1 MSVDVADGLD
11 GRTSSD
17 WRIPAVAFAVNG
29 ALYGSLL
36 TRFPEIADRVSAS
49 ETQFGVVLFAAAIGG
64 LLGSLVAPLLARAVG
79 ERSATLLAGAGYA
92 LLAVGVAWAPQLIL
106 LGGAL
111 LLLGVLDGAH
121 DVAMNAFAVR
131 VQQHRATTL
140 MGRMHATWS
149 LSLAGA
155 GVLGTVAAGLRV
167 PVALH
172 VGLAATVA
180 LAAQLAIA
188 LGRKGMVAEG
198 TPAPTPPVDGPP
210 ASAPTGRRP
219 STPATTG
226 DSPSTPATTGVG
238 PSTPVRTGVGPS
250 TPVRTGDSPA
260 RPARTLRRLRYVLPV
275 LGLAA
280 VAASYVESPGQEW
293 TGLLLSRGFDATPQV
308 AAAAPVLFG
317 AGLLASRLLL
327 DAAVSR
333 VGQARVAAV
342 SGATMMTAVVVG
354 LLCTLLAAPVW
365 WALVAV
371 AVAGFGAGP
380 AFPLLFGSA
389 DQLSVRHG
397 IPPARTA
404 SMVSALSRVGA
415 ISAPIVVGPLTD
427 AFGMGMVFA
436 IMAVG
441 AALVLGALPRAVR

>member
-1 MSVDVADGLD
+1 MSVDVADGLH

-17 WRIPAVAFAVNG
+17 WRVPAVAFAVNG

-111 LLLGVLDGAH
+111 LLLGILDGAH

-172 VGLAATVA
+172 VGIAATVA
-180 LAAQLAIA
+180 LVAQLAIA
-188 LGRKGMVAEG
+188 LGRSGMVAEG
-198 TPAPTPPVDGPP
+198 PPTPGPT
-210 ASAPTGRRP
+210 SG
-219 STPATTG
+219 
-226 DSPSTPATTGVG
+226 G
-238 PSTPVRTGVGPS
+238 PER
-250 TPVRTGDSPA
+250 PA
-260 RPARTLRRLRYVLPV
+260 RPARSLGRLRYVLPV

-327 DAAVSR
+327 DVAVSR

-342 SGATMMTAVVVG
+342 SGATMMAAVGTG
-354 LLCTLLAAPVW
+354 LLCTLVGAPVW
-365 WALVAV
+365 WALAAV

-427 AFGMGMVFA
+427 AFGMAMVFA

>member
-188 LGRKGMVAEG
+188 LGHKGMVVEG
-198 TPAPTPPVDGPP
+198 TPAPTPPVDGPA
-210 ASAPTGRRP
+210 ASATTGGGP
-219 STPATTG
+219 STPAPTG
-226 DSPSTPATTGVG
+226 D
-238 PSTPVRTGVGPS
+238 GPS
-250 TPVRTGDSPA
+250 TPVRTGDGPA

-365 WALVAV
+365 WALAAV

>member
-17 WRIPAVAFAVNG
+17 WRVPAVAFAVNG

-111 LLLGVLDGAH
+111 LLLGILDGAH
-121 DVAMNAFAVR
+121 DVVMNAFAVR

-172 VGLAATVA
+172 VGIAATVA
-180 LAAQLAIA
+180 LVAQLAIA

-198 TPAPTPPVDGPP
+198 PPGPTPPVDGPSEL
-210 ASAPTGRRP
+210 AS
-219 STPATTG
+219 TG
-226 DSPSTPATTGVG
+226 DSPSTPA
-238 PSTPVRTGVGPS
+238 S
-250 TPVRTGDSPA
+250 TGDGPA
-260 RPARTLRRLRYVLPV
+260 RPARSLARLRYVLPV

-333 VGQARVAAV
+333 VGQARVAAI
-342 SGATMMTAVVVG
+342 SGATMMTAVGIG
-354 LLCTLLAAPVW
+354 LVCTLVGAPVW
-365 WALVAV
+365 WALAAV
-371 AVAGFGAGP
+371 AMAGFGAGP

-427 AFGMGMVFA
+427 AFGMVMVFA

>member
-17 WRIPAVAFAVNG
+17 WRVPAVAFAVNG

-49 ETQFGVVLFAAAIGG
+49 ETQFGVVLFAAALGG

-111 LLLGVLDGAH
+111 LLLGILDGAH
-121 DVAMNAFAVR
+121 DVVMNAFAVR

-172 VGLAATVA
+172 VGIAATVA
-180 LAAQLAIA
+180 LVAQLAIA

-198 TPAPTPPVDGPP
+198 PPGPTPPVDGP
-210 ASAPTGRRP
+210 SELTSTGN
-219 STPATTG
+219 
-226 DSPSTPATTGVG
+226 SPSTPA
-238 PSTPVRTGVGPS
+238 S
-250 TPVRTGDSPA
+250 TGDSPA
-260 RPARTLRRLRYVLPV
+260 RPARSLARLRYVLPV

-327 DAAVSR
+327 DVAVSR
-333 VGQARVAAV
+333 VGQARVAAI
-342 SGATMMTAVVVG
+342 SGATMMTAVGIG
-354 LLCTLLAAPVW
+354 LVCTLVGAPVW
-365 WALVAV
+365 WALAAV
-371 AVAGFGAGP
+371 AMAGFGAGP

-427 AFGMGMVFA
+427 AFGMVMVFA

>member
-1 MSVDVADGLD
+1 MGVDVADGVR

-17 WRIPAVAFAVNG
+17 WLVPASAFAVNG

-36 TRFPEIADRVSAS
+36 TRYPEIADRVSAS

-92 LLAVGVAWAPQLIL
+92 LLAVGVAWAPQLTL

-149 LSLAGA
+149 LSLAAA
-155 GVLGTVAAGLRV
+155 GVLGTIAAGLRV

-172 VGLAATVA
+172 VGIAAAVA
-180 LAAQLAIA
+180 LVVQVAIA
-188 LGRKGMVAEG
+188 LSRRGVVAG
-198 TPAPTPPVDGPP
+198 GPP
-210 ASAPTGRRP
+210 APA
-219 STPATTG
+219 STSKPAQPPRSRG
-226 DSPSTPATTGVG
+226 
-238 PSTPVRTGVGPS
+238 
-250 TPVRTGDSPA
+250 
-260 RPARTLRRLRYVLPV
+260 RLRYVLPV

-327 DAAVSR
+327 DAAVAR
-333 VGQARVAAV
+333 IGQATVATI
-342 SGATMMTAVVVG
+342 SGATMMAAVGTG
-354 LLCTLLAAPVW
+354 LLCTLADAPAW
-365 WALVAV
+365 WALAAV

-380 AFPLLFGSA
+380 AFPLLFGAA
-389 DQLSVRHG
+389 DHLSVRHG
-397 IPPARTA
+397 IAPARTA

-441 AALVLGALPRAVR
+441 AALVLGALPRAVRGNTYADPSRAYPS

>member
-17 WRIPAVAFAVNG
+17 WRVPAVAFAVNG

-111 LLLGVLDGAH
+111 LLLGILDGAH
-121 DVAMNAFAVR
+121 DVVMNAFAVR

-172 VGLAATVA
+172 VGIAATVA
-180 LAAQLAIA
+180 LVAQLAIA
-188 LGRKGMVAEG
+188 LGRKGMVAG
-198 TPAPTPPVDGPP
+198 GPPGPTPPGDSPP
-210 ASAPTGRRP
+210 EPAP
-219 STPATTG
+219 AG
-226 DSPSTPATTGVG
+226 DSPSTPAPAGDS
-238 PSTPVRTGVGPS
+238 PSTPAP
-250 TPVRTGDSPA
+250 TGDGPA
-260 RPARTLRRLRYVLPV
+260 RPARSLARLRYVLPV

-333 VGQARVAAV
+333 VGQARVAAI
-342 SGATMMTAVVVG
+342 SGATMMTAVGVG
-354 LLCTLLAAPVW
+354 LVCTLVGAPVW
-365 WALVAV
+365 WALAAV
-371 AVAGFGAGP
+371 AMAGFGAGP

-427 AFGMGMVFA
+427 AFGMVMVFA

>member
-1 MSVDVADGLD
+1 MGVDVADGVR

-17 WRIPAVAFAVNG
+17 WLVPASAFAVNG

-36 TRFPEIADRVSAS
+36 TRYPEIADRVSAS

-121 DVAMNAFAVR
+121 DVVMNAFAVR

-155 GVLGTVAAGLRV
+155 GVLGTIAAGLRV

-172 VGLAATVA
+172 VGIAAAVA
-180 LAAQLAIA
+180 LVVQVAIA
-188 LGRKGMVAEG
+188 FSRRGVVAG
-198 TPAPTPPVDGPP
+198 GPP
-210 ASAPTGRRP
+210 APASTGK
-219 STPATTG
+219 
-226 DSPSTPATTGVG
+226 
-238 PSTPVRTGVGPS
+238 
-250 TPVRTGDSPA
+250 PA
-260 RPARTLRRLRYVLPV
+260 RPARSRGRLRYVLPV

-293 TGLLLSRGFDATPQV
+293 TGLLLSRGFAATPQV

-327 DAAVSR
+327 DVAVAR
-333 VGQARVAAV
+333 IGQARVATI
-342 SGATMMTAVVVG
+342 SGATMMAAVGAG
-354 LLCTLLAAPVW
+354 LLCTLAGAPAW
-365 WALVAV
+365 WALAAV

-380 AFPLLFGSA
+380 AFPLLFGAA
-389 DQLSVRHG
+389 DHLSVRHG
-397 IPPARTA
+397 IAPARTA

>member
-17 WRIPAVAFAVNG
+17 WRVPAVAFAVNG

-111 LLLGVLDGAH
+111 LLLGILDGAH
-121 DVAMNAFAVR
+121 DVVMNAFAVR
-131 VQQHRATTL
+131 VQQHRATSL

-172 VGLAATVA
+172 VGIAATVA
-180 LAAQLAIA
+180 LVAQLAIA

-198 TPAPTPPVDGPP
+198 PPGPTPPVDGPSEL
-210 ASAPTGRRP
+210 ASTGDSS
-219 STPATTG
+219 STPASTG
-226 DSPSTPATTGVG
+226 DG
-238 PSTPVRTGVGPS
+238 
-250 TPVRTGDSPA
+250 PA
-260 RPARTLRRLRYVLPV
+260 RPARSLARLRYVLPV

-293 TGLLLSRGFDATPQV
+293 TGLLLSRGFEATPQV

-333 VGQARVAAV
+333 VGQARVAAI
-342 SGATMMTAVVVG
+342 SGATMMTAVGIG
-354 LLCTLLAAPVW
+354 LVCTLVGAPVW
-365 WALVAV
+365 WALAAV
-371 AVAGFGAGP
+371 AMAGFGAGP

-427 AFGMGMVFA
+427 AFGMVMVFA

>member
-1 MSVDVADGLD
+1 MGVDVADGVR

-17 WRIPAVAFAVNG
+17 WLVPASAFAVNG

-36 TRFPEIADRVSAS
+36 TRYPEIADRVSAS

-121 DVAMNAFAVR
+121 DVVMNAFAVR

-155 GVLGTVAAGLRV
+155 GVLGTIAAGLRV

-172 VGLAATVA
+172 VGIAA
-180 LAAQLAIA
+180 AIA
-188 LGRKGMVAEG
+188 LVVQVAIAISRRG
-198 TPAPTPPVDGPP
+198 VVAGGPP
-210 ASAPTGRRP
+210 APASTGKPAQPRR
-219 STPATTG
+219 SRG
-226 DSPSTPATTGVG
+226 
-238 PSTPVRTGVGPS
+238 
-250 TPVRTGDSPA
+250 
-260 RPARTLRRLRYVLPV
+260 RLRYVLPV

-327 DAAVSR
+327 DAAVAR
-333 VGQARVAAV
+333 IGQARVATV
-342 SGATMMTAVVVG
+342 SGATMMAAVGAG
-354 LLCTLLAAPVW
+354 LLSTLAGAPAW
-365 WALVAV
+365 WALAAV

-380 AFPLLFGSA
+380 AFPLLFGAA
-389 DQLSVRHG
+389 DYLSVRHG
-397 IPPARTA
+397 IAPARTA

>member
-17 WRIPAVAFAVNG
+17 WRVPAVAFAVNG

-111 LLLGVLDGAH
+111 LLLGILDGAH
-121 DVAMNAFAVR
+121 DVVMNAFAVR

-172 VGLAATVA
+172 VGIAATVA
-180 LAAQLAIA
+180 LVAQLAIA

-198 TPAPTPPVDGPP
+198 PPGPTPPVDGP
-210 ASAPTGRRP
+210 SELTSTGN
-219 STPATTG
+219 
-226 DSPSTPATTGVG
+226 SPSTPA
-238 PSTPVRTGVGPS
+238 S
-250 TPVRTGDSPA
+250 TGDSPA
-260 RPARTLRRLRYVLPV
+260 RPARSLARLRYVLPV

-333 VGQARVAAV
+333 VGQARVAAI
-342 SGATMMTAVVVG
+342 SGAAMMAAVGIG
-354 LLCTLLAAPVW
+354 LVCTLVGAPVW
-365 WALVAV
+365 WALAAV
-371 AVAGFGAGP
+371 AMAGFGAGP

-427 AFGMGMVFA
+427 AFGMVMVFA

>member
-1 MSVDVADGLD
+1 MSVDVADGLH
-11 GRTSSD
+11 GRTSGE
-17 WRIPAVAFAVNG
+17 WRVPAVAFAVNG

-36 TRFPEIADRVSAS
+36 TRYPEIADRVSAS

-111 LLLGVLDGAH
+111 LLLGILDGAH
-121 DVAMNAFAVR
+121 DVVMNAFAVR
-131 VQQHRATTL
+131 VQQQRATTL

-155 GVLGTVAAGLRV
+155 GVLGMIAAGLRV

-172 VGLAATVA
+172 VGIAAAVA
-180 LAAQLAIA
+180 LIVQLAIA

-198 TPAPTPPVDGPP
+198 PPAPAPTVDGPE
-210 ASAPTGRRP
+210 
-219 STPATTG
+219 
-226 DSPSTPATTGVG
+226 
-238 PSTPVRTGVGPS
+238 
-250 TPVRTGDSPA
+250 
-260 RPARTLRRLRYVLPV
+260 RPARSGGRLLYVLPV

-342 SGATMMTAVVVG
+342 SAATMMAAVVAG
-354 LLCTLLAAPVW
+354 LLCTLAGAPVW
-365 WALVAV
+365 WALAAV

-380 AFPLLFGSA
+380 TFPLLFGAA

-427 AFGMGMVFA
+427 AFGMVMVFA

>member
-1 MSVDVADGLD
+1 MGVDVVDGLD
-11 GRTSSD
+11 DHTSSD
-17 WRIPAVAFAVNG
+17 WRVPAVAFAVNG

-79 ERSATLLAGAGYA
+79 ERSATLLAGTGYA

-111 LLLGVLDGAH
+111 LLLGILDGAH
-121 DVAMNAFAVR
+121 DVVMNAFAVR

-155 GVLGTVAAGLRV
+155 GVLGAVAAGLRV

-172 VGLAATVA
+172 VGIAATVA
-180 LAAQLAIA
+180 LVAQLAIA
-188 LGRKGMVAEG
+188 LGRKGMVADG
-198 TPAPTPPVDGPP
+198 PPGPAPPVDGPSDP
-210 ASAPTGRRP
+210 AP
-219 STPATTG
+219 TG
-226 DSPSTPATTGVG
+226 DSPSTPA
-238 PSTPVRTGVGPS
+238 P
-250 TPVRTGDSPA
+250 TGDSPA
-260 RPARTLRRLRYVLPV
+260 RPARALGRLRYVLPV

-280 VAASYVESPGQEW
+280 VAASYLESPGQEW

-333 VGQARVAAV
+333 FGQARVAAI
-342 SGATMMTAVVVG
+342 SGATATTAVGVG
-354 LLCTLLAAPVW
+354 LVCTLVGAPVW
-365 WALVAV
+365 WALAAV
-371 AVAGFGAGP
+371 AMTGFGAGP

-389 DQLSVRHG
+389 DQLSVQHR

-427 AFGMGMVFA
+427 AFGMVMVFA

>member
-17 WRIPAVAFAVNG
+17 WRVPAVAFAVNG

-111 LLLGVLDGAH
+111 LLLGILDGAH
-121 DVAMNAFAVR
+121 DVVMNAFAVR

-172 VGLAATVA
+172 VGIAATVA
-180 LAAQLAIA
+180 LVAQLAIA

-198 TPAPTPPVDGPP
+198 PPGPTPPVDGPSEL
-210 ASAPTGRRP
+210 ASTGDSS
-219 STPATTG
+219 STPASTG
-226 DSPSTPATTGVG
+226 DG
-238 PSTPVRTGVGPS
+238 
-250 TPVRTGDSPA
+250 PA
-260 RPARTLRRLRYVLPV
+260 RPARSLARLRYVLPV

-333 VGQARVAAV
+333 VGQARVAAI
-342 SGATMMTAVVVG
+342 SGATMMTAVGIG
-354 LLCTLLAAPVW
+354 LVCTLVGAPVW
-365 WALVAV
+365 WALAAV
-371 AVAGFGAGP
+371 AMAGFGAGP

-427 AFGMGMVFA
+427 AFGMVMVFA

>member
-17 WRIPAVAFAVNG
+17 WRVPAVAFAVNG

-111 LLLGVLDGAH
+111 LLLGILDGAH
-121 DVAMNAFAVR
+121 DVVMNAFAVR

-172 VGLAATVA
+172 VGIAATVA
-180 LAAQLAIA
+180 LVAQLAIA

-198 TPAPTPPVDGPP
+198 PPGPTPPVDGPSEP
-210 ASAPTGRRP
+210 AS
-219 STPATTG
+219 TG
-226 DSPSTPATTGVG
+226 DSPSTPA
-238 PSTPVRTGVGPS
+238 P
-250 TPVRTGDSPA
+250 TGDGPA
-260 RPARTLRRLRYVLPV
+260 RPARSLARLRYVLPV

-333 VGQARVAAV
+333 VGQARVAAI
-342 SGATMMTAVVVG
+342 SGATMMTAVGTG
-354 LLCTLLAAPVW
+354 LVCTLVGAPVW
-365 WALVAV
+365 WALAAV
-371 AVAGFGAGP
+371 AMAGFGAGP

-427 AFGMGMVFA
+427 AFGMVMVFA

>member
-17 WRIPAVAFAVNG
+17 WRVPAVAFAVNG

-111 LLLGVLDGAH
+111 LLLGILDGAH
-121 DVAMNAFAVR
+121 DVVMNAFAVR

-172 VGLAATVA
+172 VGIAATVA
-180 LAAQLAIA
+180 LVAQLAIA

-198 TPAPTPPVDGPP
+198 PPGPTPTGDGPSGP
-210 ASAPTGRRP
+210 AS
-219 STPATTG
+219 TG
-226 DSPSTPATTGVG
+226 DSPSTPA
-238 PSTPVRTGVGPS
+238 P
-250 TPVRTGDSPA
+250 TGDGPA
-260 RPARTLRRLRYVLPV
+260 RPARSLARLRYVLPV

-333 VGQARVAAV
+333 VGQARVAAI
-342 SGATMMTAVVVG
+342 SGATMMTAVGTG
-354 LLCTLLAAPVW
+354 LVCTLVGAPVW
-365 WALVAV
+365 WALAAV
-371 AVAGFGAGP
+371 AMAGFGAGP

-427 AFGMGMVFA
+427 AFGMVMVFA

>member
-1 MSVDVADGLD
+1 MGVDVVDGLD
-11 GRTSSD
+11 DHTSSD
-17 WRIPAVAFAVNG
+17 WRVPAVAFAVNG

-92 LLAVGVAWAPQLIL
+92 LLAVGVAWAPQLVL

-111 LLLGVLDGAH
+111 LLLGILDGAH
-121 DVAMNAFAVR
+121 DVVMNAFAVR

-155 GVLGTVAAGLRV
+155 GVLGMVAAGLRV
-167 PVALH
+167 PVSLH
-172 VGLAATVA
+172 VGVAATVA
-180 LAAQLAIA
+180 LVAQLAIA
-188 LGRKGMVAEG
+188 LGRKGMVTEG
-198 TPAPTPPVDGPP
+198 PTGPTPPAD
-210 ASAPTGRRP
+210 SRSEPT
-219 STPATTG
+219 STG
-226 DSPSTPATTGVG
+226 DSPSTPAPTGDS
-238 PSTPVRTGVGPS
+238 PSTPAP
-250 TPVRTGDSPA
+250 TGDSPA
-260 RPARTLRRLRYVLPV
+260 RPAERSLGRLRYVLPV

-333 VGQARVAAV
+333 VGQARVAAI
-342 SGATMMTAVVVG
+342 SGATMTTAVGVG
-354 LLCTLLAAPVW
+354 LVCTLVGAPAW
-365 WALVAV
+365 WALAAV
-371 AVAGFGAGP
+371 AMTGFGAGP

-389 DQLSVRHG
+389 DQLSVRHR

-427 AFGMGMVFA
+427 AFGMVMVFA

>member
-17 WRIPAVAFAVNG
+17 WRVPAVAFAVNG

-64 LLGSLVAPLLARAVG
+64 LLGSLVAPVLARAVG

-92 LLAVGVAWAPQLIL
+92 LLAVGVGWAPQLIL

-111 LLLGVLDGAH
+111 LLLGILDGAH
-121 DVAMNAFAVR
+121 DVVMNAFAVR

-172 VGLAATVA
+172 VGIAATVA
-180 LAAQLAIA
+180 LVAQLAIA

-198 TPAPTPPVDGPP
+198 PPGPTSPVDSSSTPAP
-210 ASAPTGRRP
+210 
-219 STPATTG
+219 TG
-226 DSPSTPATTGVG
+226 DSPSTPASTGNG
-238 PSTPVRTGVGPS
+238 
-250 TPVRTGDSPA
+250 PA
-260 RPARTLRRLRYVLPV
+260 RPARSLARLRYVLPV

-333 VGQARVAAV
+333 VGQARVAAI
-342 SGATMMTAVVVG
+342 SGATMMTAVGVG
-354 LLCTLLAAPVW
+354 LVCTLVGAPVW
-365 WALVAV
+365 WALAAV
-371 AVAGFGAGP
+371 AMAGFGAGP

-427 AFGMGMVFA
+427 AFGMVMVFA

>member
-17 WRIPAVAFAVNG
+17 WRVPAVAFAVNG

-49 ETQFGVVLFAAAIGG
+49 ETQFGVVLFAAALGG

-111 LLLGVLDGAH
+111 LLLGILDGAH
-121 DVAMNAFAVR
+121 DVVMNAFAVR

-172 VGLAATVA
+172 VGIAATVA
-180 LAAQLAIA
+180 LVAQLAIA

-198 TPAPTPPVDGPP
+198 PPGPTP
-210 ASAPTGRRP
+210 
-219 STPATTG
+219 TG
-226 DSPSTPATTGVG
+226 DSPTTPA
-238 PSTPVRTGVGPS
+238 P
-250 TPVRTGDSPA
+250 TGDSPA
-260 RPARTLRRLRYVLPV
+260 RPARSLARLRYVLPV

-327 DAAVSR
+327 DAAVSW
-333 VGQARVAAV
+333 VGQARVAAI
-342 SGATMMTAVVVG
+342 SGATMMTAVGIG
-354 LLCTLLAAPVW
+354 LVCTLVGAPVW
-365 WALVAV
+365 WALAAV
-371 AVAGFGAGP
+371 AMAGFGAGP

-427 AFGMGMVFA
+427 AFGMVMVFA

>member
-1 MSVDVADGLD
+1 MSVDVADGLH

-17 WRIPAVAFAVNG
+17 WRVPAVAFAVNG

-64 LLGSLVAPLLARAVG
+64 LLGSLVAPLLARAFG

-172 VGLAATVA
+172 VGIAATVA

-188 LGRKGMVAEG
+188 LGRKGMVAG
-198 TPAPTPPVDGPP
+198 GPPTPTPPVDGPSD
-210 ASAPTGRRP
+210 SAPTGNGP
-219 STPATTG
+219 STPAPTG
-226 DSPSTPATTGVG
+226 DG
-238 PSTPVRTGVGPS
+238 PGRSLG
-250 TPVRTGDSPA
+250 
-260 RPARTLRRLRYVLPV
+260 RLRYVLPV

-327 DAAVSR
+327 DVAVSR
-333 VGQARVAAV
+333 VGQAKVAAV
-342 SGATMMTAVVVG
+342 SGATMVAAVGAG
-354 LLCTLLAAPVW
+354 LVCTLVGAPVW
-365 WALVAV
+365 WALAAV

-389 DQLSVRHG
+389 DQLSARHG

-427 AFGMGMVFA
+427 AFGMAMVFA

>member
-17 WRIPAVAFAVNG
+17 WRVPAVAFAVNG

-111 LLLGVLDGAH
+111 LLLGILDGAH
-121 DVAMNAFAVR
+121 DVVMNAFAVR

-172 VGLAATVA
+172 VGIAATVA
-180 LAAQLAIA
+180 LVAQLAIA

-198 TPAPTPPVDGPP
+198 PPGPTPTGDGPSTPAPTGDG
-210 ASAPTGRRP
+210 
-219 STPATTG
+219 
-226 DSPSTPATTGVG
+226 
-238 PSTPVRTGVGPS
+238 
-250 TPVRTGDSPA
+250 PA
-260 RPARTLRRLRYVLPV
+260 RPARSLARLRYVLPV

-333 VGQARVAAV
+333 VGQARVAAI
-342 SGATMMTAVVVG
+342 SGATMMTAVGTG
-354 LLCTLLAAPVW
+354 LVCTLVGAPVW
-365 WALVAV
+365 WALAAV
-371 AVAGFGAGP
+371 AMAGFGAGP

-427 AFGMGMVFA
+427 AFGMVMVFA

>member
-1 MSVDVADGLD
+1 MGVDVADGVR

-17 WRIPAVAFAVNG
+17 WLVPASAFAVNG

-36 TRFPEIADRVSAS
+36 TRYPEIADRVSAS

-121 DVAMNAFAVR
+121 DVVMNAFAVR

-155 GVLGTVAAGLRV
+155 GVLGTIAAGLRV

-172 VGLAATVA
+172 VGIAA
-180 LAAQLAIA
+180 AIA
-188 LGRKGMVAEG
+188 LVVQVAIAISRRG
-198 TPAPTPPVDGPP
+198 VVAGGPP
-210 ASAPTGRRP
+210 APASTGKPAQPRR
-219 STPATTG
+219 SRG
-226 DSPSTPATTGVG
+226 
-238 PSTPVRTGVGPS
+238 
-250 TPVRTGDSPA
+250 
-260 RPARTLRRLRYVLPV
+260 RLRYVLPV

-327 DAAVSR
+327 DAAVAR
-333 VGQARVAAV
+333 IGQARVATV
-342 SGATMMTAVVVG
+342 SGATMMAAVGAG
-354 LLCTLLAAPVW
+354 LLSTLAGAPAW
-365 WALVAV
+365 WALAAV

-380 AFPLLFGSA
+380 AFPLLFGAA
-389 DQLSVRHG
+389 DHLSVRHG
-397 IPPARTA
+397 IAPARTA

>member
-17 WRIPAVAFAVNG
+17 WRVPAVAFAVNG

-111 LLLGVLDGAH
+111 LLLGILDGAH
-121 DVAMNAFAVR
+121 DVVMNAFAVR

-172 VGLAATVA
+172 VGIAATVA
-180 LAAQLAIA
+180 LVAQLAIA

-198 TPAPTPPVDGPP
+198 PPGPTPPVDGP
-210 ASAPTGRRP
+210 SEPTPPVDGP
-219 STPATTG
+219 STPTSTG
-226 DSPSTPATTGVG
+226 DSPSTPA
-238 PSTPVRTGVGPS
+238 SA
-250 TPVRTGDSPA
+250 GDGPA
-260 RPARTLRRLRYVLPV
+260 RPARSLVRLRYVLPV

-333 VGQARVAAV
+333 VGQARVAAI
-342 SGATMMTAVVVG
+342 SGATVMTAVGIG
-354 LLCTLLAAPVW
+354 LVCTLVGAPVW
-365 WALVAV
+365 WALAAV
-371 AVAGFGAGP
+371 AMAGFGAGP

-427 AFGMGMVFA
+427 AFGMVMVFA

>member
-1 MSVDVADGLD
+1 MGVDVADGVR

-17 WRIPAVAFAVNG
+17 WLVPASAFAVNG

-36 TRFPEIADRVSAS
+36 TRYPEIADRVSAS

-92 LLAVGVAWAPQLIL
+92 LLAVGVAWAPQLTL

-149 LSLAGA
+149 LSLAAA
-155 GVLGTVAAGLRV
+155 GVLGTIAAGLRV
-167 PVALH
+167 PVTLH
-172 VGLAATVA
+172 VGIAAAVA
-180 LAAQLAIA
+180 LVVQVAIA
-188 LGRKGMVAEG
+188 LSRRGVVAG
-198 TPAPTPPVDGPP
+198 GPP
-210 ASAPTGRRP
+210 APA
-219 STPATTG
+219 STSKPAQPPRSRG
-226 DSPSTPATTGVG
+226 
-238 PSTPVRTGVGPS
+238 
-250 TPVRTGDSPA
+250 
-260 RPARTLRRLRYVLPV
+260 RLRYVLPV

-317 AGLLASRLLL
+317 AGLLASRLIL
-327 DAAVSR
+327 DSAVAR
-333 VGQARVAAV
+333 IGQATVATI
-342 SGATMMTAVVVG
+342 SGATMMAAAGTG
-354 LLCTLLAAPVW
+354 LLCTLANAPAW
-365 WALVAV
+365 WALAAV

-380 AFPLLFGSA
+380 AFPLLFGAA
-389 DQLSVRHG
+389 DHLSVRHG
-397 IPPARTA
+397 IAPARTA

-441 AALVLGALPRAVR
+441 AALVLGALPRAVRGNTYADPSRAYPS

>member
-17 WRIPAVAFAVNG
+17 WRVPAVAFAVNG

-111 LLLGVLDGAH
+111 LLLGILDGAH
-121 DVAMNAFAVR
+121 DVVMNAFAVR

-172 VGLAATVA
+172 VGIAATVA
-180 LAAQLAIA
+180 LVAQLAIA

-198 TPAPTPPVDGPP
+198 PAGPTPPADGRSEP
-210 ASAPTGRRP
+210 AS
-219 STPATTG
+219 TG
-226 DSPSTPATTGVG
+226 DSPSTPAL
-238 PSTPVRTGVGPS
+238 
-250 TPVRTGDSPA
+250 TGDSPA
-260 RPARTLRRLRYVLPV
+260 RPAVRSLGRLRYVLPV

-333 VGQARVAAV
+333 VGQARVAAI
-342 SGATMMTAVVVG
+342 SGATMTTAVGVG
-354 LLCTLLAAPVW
+354 LVCTLVGAPVW
-365 WALVAV
+365 WALAAV
-371 AVAGFGAGP
+371 AMTGFGAGP

-427 AFGMGMVFA
+427 ALGMVMVFA

>member
-17 WRIPAVAFAVNG
+17 WRVPAVAFAVNG

-121 DVAMNAFAVR
+121 DVVMNAFAVR
-131 VQQHRATTL
+131 VQQHGATTL

-172 VGLAATVA
+172 VGIAATVA
-180 LAAQLAIA
+180 LVAQLAIA

-198 TPAPTPPVDGPP
+198 PPGPAPTADGPE
-210 ASAPTGRRP
+210 R
-219 STPATTG
+219 
-226 DSPSTPATTGVG
+226 
-238 PSTPVRTGVGPS
+238 
-250 TPVRTGDSPA
+250 PA
-260 RPARTLRRLRYVLPV
+260 RPARSLARLRYVLPV

-333 VGQARVAAV
+333 VGQARVAAI
-342 SGATMMTAVVVG
+342 SGATMMTAVGAG
-354 LLCTLLAAPVW
+354 LVCTLVGAPVW
-365 WALVAV
+365 WALAAV
-371 AVAGFGAGP
+371 AMAGFGAGP

-427 AFGMGMVFA
+427 AFGMVMVFA